1 VLGLAEELTL
11 DEAVGDA
18 VAEALA
24 DGLWLTDD
32 DGVADTE
39 AETVALADADGLRD
53 TDAERLDDGDVD
65 ALGLGLTEALTLL
78 DGLCDAD
85 GLGETEAEML
95 EDGDGLLLVD
105 EDTDGETLDE
115 GEADTLDEGD
125 GLTEAETLGLTDADG
140 PKAPN
145 RSSVD
150 AATNE
155 WSTFRWIA
163 GIWIGTIC
171 APPRVFATALGEAE
185 ALTELDAV
193 ALGDDEIE
201 DDAVAL
207 GDAEI
212 EGLTDADALLIISR
226 TAKCTMARSSD
237 VPDVMPTEREPWPAV
252 VSTAP
257 TKHCPPTSI
266 VFSAVELAPLVGG
279 VWCPKCPKA

>member
-140 PKAPN
+140 PNAPS
-145 RSSVD
+145 RSSVE

-155 WSTFRWIA
+155 WSTFRWSA

-171 APPRVFATALGEAE
+171 APPRVLLTALGEAE
-185 ALTELDAV
+185 ALMELDAV
-193 ALGDDEIE
+193 ALGDDEIDE
-201 DDAVAL
+201 EGVWL
-207 GDAEI
+207 GEAEI
-212 EGLTDADALLIISR
+212 EGLTDAEELLMISR
-226 TAKCTMARSSD
+226 TANVTIARSSD
-237 VPDVMPTEREPWPAV
+237 VAFVPPTGRLPCPAV
-252 VSTAP
+252 VS
-257 TKHCPPTSI
+257 
-266 VFSAVELAPLVGG
+266 
-279 VWCPKCPKA
+279 